1 MCAKREAE
9 PSAVPERERERERE
23 KAREAD
29 GSDRERERE
38 RERECALRTK
48 ERVVFR
54 VVYHARE
61 RAIVLLREVDRSL
74 SLSHAALIAHRS
86 LIYRAG
92 EERSER
98 AIRGRI
104 EYNVARFILP
114 ARIIIFQARAR
125 YGL

>member
-1 MCAKREAE
+1 MRVTYEGE
-9 PSAVPERERERERE
+9 SRVSSRVP
-23 KAREAD
+23 
-29 GSDRERERE
+29 
-38 RERECALRTK
+38 C
-48 ERVVFR
+48 
-54 VVYHARE
+54 ARE

-92 EERSER
+92 EERNER

-104 EYNVARFILP
+104 EYNIERFILP
-114 ARIIIFQARAR
+114 TRIIIILQARTR